1 MNISKEIKDD
11 LTAVITLNI
20 AEEDYKPQV
29 EQELKKYRANAAVKG
44 FRKGKAPLGLI
55 KRMAGNSIT
64 VQEIDKLV
72 SQSVSDYLA
81 KEEMNILGQPL
92 PVKDQE
98 PLDLDNKTEFNFS
111 FEVGESPEVEVSFEE
126 DIQIP
131 YYIIKVDDDIIKEE
145 TDRIRNQYGKLEQ
158 VDEVNEKSYLKV
170 DIAQSDEEGNIIEEG
185 ISNENTTMAVDLIKD
200 EEIKKQFIG
209 KKAGDTVSF
218 DIKKAYPND
227 SEISGLLN
235 IEKEKVA
242 EIEPYFNVSI
252 NEVTD
257 FAPAEMNT
265 ELFDKAFGEGE
276 VKTEEEFKEKIKQN
290 IAEIYKKESDF
301 RFSVDAKEKL
311 IERYDPQLPDN
322 FLKRWLLETD
332 KNGELTEEKLEEEYP
347 KFAEDLK
354 WRVINKNI
362 AEEQKFEVSA
372 EELTEEARNFAL
384 MQLQQYGID
393 PSQMPPDTLIQF
405 AEKNMEKPEDRERFA
420 EKVIE
425 NKVVDF
431 VKENVKLNE
440 KEIDREEF
448 KKLYE

>member
-1 MNISKEIKDD
+1 MNISKEIRDD

-29 EQELKKYRANAAVKG
+29 DQELKKYRANASVKG

-72 SQSVSDYLA
+72 SQSISDYLA
-81 KEEMNILGQPL
+81 KQDMDILGQPL

-98 PLDLDNKTEFNFS
+98 PLDLDNKTEFDFS
-111 FEVGESPEVEVSFEE
+111 FEVGFTPDVEVSLDERT
-126 DIQIP
+126 QIP
-131 YYIIKVDDDIIKEE
+131 YYLIKVDDEITDKEIKRMKE
-145 TDRIRNQYGKLEQ
+145 QYGKLEQ
-158 VDEVNEKSYLKV
+158 IDEVTENAYIKADV
-170 DIAQSDEEGNIIEEG
+170 VQSDAEGNILEEC
-185 ISNENTTMAVDLIKD
+185 IQKEDTAMAVDLIKD
-200 EEIKKQFIG
+200 DEIKEQFLG
-209 KKAGDTVSF
+209 KKIGDTITA
-218 DIKKAYPND
+218 DLKKAYPND
-227 SEISGLLN
+227 TELSSLLG
-235 IEKEKVA
+235 IEKEQLN
-242 EIEPYFNVSI
+242 EIDPNFNITV
-252 NEVTD
+252 NEITEFV
-257 FAPAEMNT
+257 PAELNQ

-276 VKTEEEFKEKIKQN
+276 VNSEEEFKEKIKTN
-290 IAEIYKKESDF
+290 IADIYKKESDF

-311 IERYDPQLPDN
+311 IERFDPQLPDT

-332 KNGELTEEKLEEEYP
+332 KEGKLTEEKLEEEYP

-354 WRVINKNI
+354 WRIITKNI
-362 AEEQKFEVSA
+362 AKEQDFEV
-372 EELTEEARNFAL
+372 EEEEIAEEARNFAL

-393 PSQMPPDTLIQF
+393 PSQMPPDSLDQF
-405 AEKNMEKPEDRERFA
+405 AQKNMEKPEDRERFA

-431 VKENVKLNE
+431 VKESVKLNE